1 MSKIYPSI
9 SFKTRMKKVTED
21 SEKLG
26 QLAIES
32 QRVAVD
38 LLENF
43 DKSKV
48 EDLRKQTDEIDV
60 FTIELERKCIRFI
73 ASEQPFASD
82 LMYIE
87 ATLRNISHIKRIGH
101 LAMNIAD
108 AIDQINFENVP
119 KKLVKELAYMGD
131 YVHLMLTKS
140 IKAFLNQDLEKARE
154 LNSDDDK
161 VDELFDNVLTQS
173 TSLMSESKEGIE
185 NFVQLIF
192 IARYLERSADRAVNI
207 GNRTIFMLT
216 LKRPDIKSLDYDEE

>member
-1 MSKIYPSI
+1 
-9 SFKTRMKKVTED
+9 
-21 SEKLG
+21 
-26 QLAIES
+26 
-32 QRVAVD
+32 
-38 LLENF
+38 
-43 DKSKV
+43 
-48 EDLRKQTDEIDV
+48 
-60 FTIELERKCIRFI
+60 
-73 ASEQPFASD
+73 
-82 LMYIE
+82 
-87 ATLRNISHIKRIGH
+87 
-101 LAMNIAD
+101 
-108 AIDQINFENVP
+108 
-119 KKLVKELAYMGD
+119 MGD

-216 LKRPDIKSLDYDEE
+216 LKRPDIKSLDDDEE